1 MTAEMIAL
9 VVILAVATF
18 LYLSDWLAT
27 ETTSALVIAALA
39 LSGIL
44 DTGEALSG
52 FASTATLTVGA
63 MFIISGGLLRTGAL
77 EIVTIG
83 LARFSGG
90 SPRRLLMLL
99 GGVIPLASAIMN
111 NTPVVVMMAPVVLSL
126 SQRFRIQPSK
136 LLIPLSY
143 FAVLG
148 GTITL
153 LGSSTNILVDD
164 LYRNA
169 GGPGFGL
176 LTFTP
181 LGLIFTVAGGFFVV
195 VTSQKLLPERDPAS
209 GLGAGRHQSTPF
221 VAEIAVE
228 KMSPLLGQTVRE
240 LFSESAGV
248 QFPRRRS
255 ERHHRR
261 LSHLRRALQQNGE
274 AAEGKI
280 ELLELLRDGRPYRAN
295 PLNEM
300 QMRINLR
307 SHLVQPN
314 RSRSGMAQRAPR
326 RFEAEEAESLR
337 IQEGDVLVIC
347 GAPPLIAR
355 FIETYSSGG
364 AAAGPGPTPSPAE
377 RSTGRAPVPRIVEAV
392 ILPDSIAIGRRL
404 AQLEFEESHQ
414 VHALGLQRRVG
425 QRRVGPRQARLH
437 SGDVLLLQGAR
448 SGLQAVSERFKL
460 LLVEGVESAIVRR
473 AKNRLALLI
482 MGTVILLASLTEIP
496 IVILA
501 LGGAA
506 LMVATRC
513 LRTDEAMSS
522 LDGATLLLLA
532 GTIPLGTA
540 MQKTGLAQLLVDQ
553 LITLAGQVSP
563 VVMLSMFYL
572 FTSLLTQLISNNAV
586 AVLLTP
592 IALSL
597 ATTLQVNP
605 QPLLMTIAFGA
616 SASFMTPMGYQTNA
630 IVRGAGGYT
639 FGDYLRIGIPLT
651 LIMWGLA
658 SLLIPLFWP
667 L

>member
-1 MTAEMIAL
+1 MTAEMIMLAVLL
-9 VVILAVATF
+9 VVASY
-18 LYLSDWLAT
+18 LYLTDWLAT
-27 ETTSALVIAALA
+27 ETTSALVIATLA
-39 LSGIL
+39 LTGIL

-63 MFIISGGLLRTGAL
+63 MFVISGGLLRTGAL

-90 SPRRLLMLL
+90 SPRRLLILL
-99 GGVIPLASAIMN
+99 GGVIPLASAFMN

-148 GTITL
+148 GTMTL
-153 LGSSTNILVDD
+153 LGTSTNILVDD
-164 LYRNA
+164 LYRAA
-169 GGPGFGL
+169 GGPGFNL

-181 LGLIFTVAGGFFVV
+181 LGLVFTVAGGIFVV
-195 VTSQKLLPERDPAS
+195 LTSQKLLPDRAPAG
-209 GLGAGRHQSTPF
+209 GLGEGRHQRTPF
-221 VAEIAVE
+221 VAELIVE
-228 KMSPLLGQTVRE
+228 KMSPLLGKNVGE
-240 LFSESAGV
+240 LFNEAAGV
-248 QFPRRRS
+248 QFSRRRS

-261 LSHLRRALQQNGE
+261 LTHLRRALHSNGE
-274 AAEGKI
+274 SAQERI
-280 ELLELLRDGRPYRAN
+280 ELLELLRDGRPYRARR
-295 PLNEM
+295 P
-300 QMRINLR
+300 QPSRFG
-307 SHLVQPN
+307 LV
-314 RSRSGMAQRAPR
+314 R
-326 RFEAEEAESLR
+326 RFEAQEAESLR

-355 FIETYSSGG
+355 FIETYTGFATEPGQSAPPPADRSAG
-364 AAAGPGPTPSPAE
+364 ASPA
-377 RSTGRAPVPRIVEAV
+377 SRIVEAV
-392 ILPDSIAIGRRL
+392 ILPESVAIGRQL
-404 AQLEFEESHQ
+404 AQLEFEDSHQ
-414 VHALGLQRRVG
+414 VQVLGLQRRGG

-437 SGDVLLLQGAR
+437 SGDVLLLQGTR
-448 SGLQAVSERFKL
+448 SGLHAVSERYKL
-460 LLVEGVESAIVRR
+460 LIVEGVESAIVRHG
-473 AKNRLALLI
+473 KNRLALLI
-482 MGTVILLASLTEIP
+482 MGAVILLASLTAIP

-513 LRTDEAMSS
+513 LRADEAMSS

-532 GTIPLGTA
+532 GTIPMGIA

-553 LITLAGQVSP
+553 LVSLAGQVSP
-563 VVMLSMFYL
+563 VVMLSLFYL

-639 FGDYLRIGIPLT
+639 FGDYLRIGVPLT
-651 LIMWGLA
+651 VIMWALA
-658 SLLIPLFWP
+658 TVLIPVFWP

>member
-1 MTAEMIAL
+1 MTAEMI
-9 VVILAVATF
+9 ILAVLLVVASYLF
-18 LYLSDWLAT
+18 LTDWLAT
-27 ETTSALVIAALA
+27 ETTSALVIATLA
-39 LSGIL
+39 LTGIL

-63 MFIISGGLLRTGAL
+63 MFVISGGLLRTGAL

-90 SPRRLLMLL
+90 SPRRLLILL
-99 GGVIPLASAIMN
+99 GGVIPLASAFMN

-153 LGSSTNILVDD
+153 LGTSTNILVDD
-164 LYRNA
+164 LYRAA
-169 GGPGFGL
+169 GGPGFNL

-181 LGLIFTVAGGFFVV
+181 LGLVFTVAGGIFVV
-195 VTSQKLLPERDPAS
+195 LTSQKLLPDRAPAG
-209 GLGAGRHQSTPF
+209 GLGEGRHQRTPF
-221 VAEIAVE
+221 VAELIVE
-228 KMSPLLGQTVRE
+228 KMSPLLGKNVGE
-240 LFSESAGV
+240 LFNEAAGV
-248 QFPRRRS
+248 QFSRRRS

-261 LSHLRRALQQNGE
+261 LTHLRRALHSNGE
-274 AAEGKI
+274 SAQERI
-280 ELLELLRDGRPYRAN
+280 ELLELLRDGRPYRARR
-295 PLNEM
+295 P
-300 QMRINLR
+300 QPSRFG
-307 SHLVQPN
+307 LV
-314 RSRSGMAQRAPR
+314 R
-326 RFEAEEAESLR
+326 RFEAQEAESLR
-337 IQEGDVLVIC
+337 IQEGDLLVIC

-355 FIETYSSGG
+355 FVETYSRF
-364 AAAGPGPTPSPAE
+364 ATEPGQSAPPHANRSASASPA
-377 RSTGRAPVPRIVEAV
+377 SRIVEAV
-392 ILPDSIAIGRRL
+392 ILPESVAIGRQL
-404 AQLEFEESHQ
+404 AQLEFEDSHQ
-414 VHALGLQRRVG
+414 VQVLGLQRRGG
-425 QRRVGPRQARLH
+425 QRRVGPRQALLH
-437 SGDVLLLQGAR
+437 SGDVLLLQGTR
-448 SGLQAVSERFKL
+448 SGLHAVSELYKL
-460 LLVEGVESAIVRR
+460 LIVEGVESAIVRHG
-473 AKNRLALLI
+473 KNRLALLI
-482 MGTVILLASLTEIP
+482 MGAVILLASLTAIP

-513 LRTDEAMSS
+513 LRADEAMSS

-532 GTIPLGTA
+532 GTIPMGIA

-553 LITLAGQVSP
+553 LVSLAGQVSP
-563 VVMLSMFYL
+563 VVMLSLFYL

-630 IVRGAGGYT
+630 IVRGPGGYT

-651 LIMWGLA
+651 VIMWALA
-658 SLLIPLFWP
+658 TVLIPVFWP

>member
-1 MTAEMIAL
+1 MTTDMVIL
-9 VVILAVATF
+9 VVILVVATY
-18 LYLSDWLAT
+18 LYLTDWLAT
-27 ETTSALVIAALA
+27 ETTSALAIASLA

-63 MFIISGGLLRTGAL
+63 MFVISGGLLRTGAL

-90 SPRRLLMLL
+90 SPRRLLILL
-99 GGVIPLASAIMN
+99 GAVIPIASAIMN

-153 LGSSTNILVDD
+153 LGTSTNILVDD
-164 LYRNA
+164 LYRAA
-169 GGPGFGL
+169 GGPGFNL

-181 LGLIFTVAGGFFVV
+181 LGLIFTVAGGIFIVF
-195 VTSQKLLPERDPAS
+195 TSQRLLPDRSPAGS
-209 GLGAGRHQSTPF
+209 LGEGRHQSTPF
-221 VAEIAVE
+221 VAELIVE
-228 KMSPLLGQTVRE
+228 GTSPLLGQNVGE
-240 LFSESAGV
+240 LFSEAAGV
-248 QFPRRRS
+248 RFSRRRS

-261 LSHLRRALQQNGE
+261 LTHLRGALHNNGE
-274 AAEGKI
+274 SAQDRI
-280 ELLELLRDGRPYRAN
+280 ELLELLRDGRPHRARR
-295 PLNEM
+295 P
-300 QMRINLR
+300 QPSRFG
-307 SHLVQPN
+307 LV
-314 RSRSGMAQRAPR
+314 R
-326 RFEAEEAESLR
+326 RFEPDNAESMR
-337 IQEGDVLVIC
+337 IEEGDVLVIC
-347 GAPPLIAR
+347 GAPPVIAR
-355 FIETYSSGG
+355 FIDTYSGYAAEPGQYVPPPSDGSSG
-364 AAAGPGPTPSPAE
+364 ASPA
-377 RSTGRAPVPRIVEAV
+377 TRIVEAV
-392 ILPDSIAIGRRL
+392 ILPDSVAIGRQL
-404 AQLEFEESHQ
+404 AQLEFEESHH
-414 VHALGLQRRVG
+414 VHVLGLQRRGG
-425 QRRVGPRQARLH
+425 QRRVGPRHARLN
-437 SGDVLLLQGAR
+437 SGDVLLLQGTR
-448 SGLQAVSERFKL
+448 SGLHAVSEHFKL

-473 AKNRLALLI
+473 AKNRPALII
-482 MGTVILLASLTEIP
+482 MGAVILLASLTDIP
-496 IVILA
+496 IVMLA

-506 LMVATRC
+506 LMVVTRC
-513 LRTDEAMSS
+513 LRADEAMSS

-532 GTIPLGTA
+532 GTIPMGIA

-553 LITLAGQVSP
+553 LITFSGQVSP
-563 VVMLSMFYL
+563 VVMISLFYL

-592 IALSL
+592 IALSM
-597 ATTLQVNP
+597 AATLQVNP

-639 FGDYLRIGIPLT
+639 FVDYLRIGIPLT
-651 LIMWGLA
+651 IIMWALA
-658 SLLIPLFWP
+658 TLLIPLFWP

>member
-1 MTAEMIAL
+1 MTAEMI
-9 VVILAVATF
+9 ILAVLLVVASYLF
-18 LYLSDWLAT
+18 LTDWLAT
-27 ETTSALVIAALA
+27 ETTSALVIATLA
-39 LSGIL
+39 LTGIL

-63 MFIISGGLLRTGAL
+63 MFVISGGLLRTGAL

-90 SPRRLLMLL
+90 SPRRLLILL
-99 GGVIPLASAIMN
+99 GGVIPLASAFMN

-153 LGSSTNILVDD
+153 LGTSTNILVDD
-164 LYRNA
+164 LYRAA
-169 GGPGFGL
+169 GGPGFNL

-181 LGLIFTVAGGFFVV
+181 LGLVFTVAGGIFVV
-195 VTSQKLLPERDPAS
+195 LTSQKLLPDRAPAG
-209 GLGAGRHQSTPF
+209 GLGEGRHQRTPF
-221 VAEIAVE
+221 VAELIVE
-228 KMSPLLGQTVRE
+228 KMSPLLGKNVGE
-240 LFSESAGV
+240 LFNEAAGV
-248 QFPRRRS
+248 QFSRRRS

-261 LSHLRRALQQNGE
+261 LTHLRRALHSNGE
-274 AAEGKI
+274 SAQERI
-280 ELLELLRDGRPYRAN
+280 ELLELLRDGRPYRARR
-295 PLNEM
+295 P
-300 QMRINLR
+300 QPSRFG
-307 SHLVQPN
+307 LV
-314 RSRSGMAQRAPR
+314 R
-326 RFEAEEAESLR
+326 RFEAQEAESLR

-355 FIETYSSGG
+355 FVETYSRF
-364 AAAGPGPTPSPAE
+364 ATEPGQSAPPHANRSASASPA
-377 RSTGRAPVPRIVEAV
+377 SRIVEAV
-392 ILPDSIAIGRRL
+392 ILPESVAIGRQL
-404 AQLEFEESHQ
+404 AQLEFEDSHQ
-414 VHALGLQRRVG
+414 VQVLGLQRRGG
-425 QRRVGPRQARLH
+425 QRRVGPRQALLH
-437 SGDVLLLQGAR
+437 SGDVLLLQGTR
-448 SGLQAVSERFKL
+448 SGLHAVSELYKL
-460 LLVEGVESAIVRR
+460 LIVEGVESAIVRHG
-473 AKNRLALLI
+473 KNRLALLI
-482 MGTVILLASLTEIP
+482 MGAVILLASLTAIP

-513 LRTDEAMSS
+513 LRADEAMSS

-532 GTIPLGTA
+532 GTIPMGIA

-553 LITLAGQVSP
+553 LVSLAGQVSP
-563 VVMLSMFYL
+563 VVMLSLFYL

-630 IVRGAGGYT
+630 IVRGPGGYT

-651 LIMWGLA
+651 VIMWALA
-658 SLLIPLFWP
+658 TVLIPVFWP

>member
-1 MTAEMIAL
+1 MTAEMI
-9 VVILAVATF
+9 VLAVLLVAASY
-18 LYLSDWLAT
+18 LYLTDWLAT
-27 ETTSALVIAALA
+27 ETTSALVIATLA
-39 LSGIL
+39 LTGIL

-63 MFIISGGLLRTGAL
+63 MFVISGGLLRTGAL

-90 SPRRLLMLL
+90 SPRRLLILL
-99 GGVIPLASAIMN
+99 GGVIPVASAFMN

-153 LGSSTNILVDD
+153 LGTSTNILVDD
-164 LYRNA
+164 LYRAA
-169 GGPGFGL
+169 GGPGFNL

-181 LGLIFTVAGGFFVV
+181 LGLVFTVAGGIFVV
-195 VTSQKLLPERDPAS
+195 LTSQKLLPDRAPAG
-209 GLGAGRHQSTPF
+209 GLGEGRHQRTPF
-221 VAEIAVE
+221 VAELIVE
-228 KMSPLLGQTVRE
+228 KMSPLLGKNVGE
-240 LFSESAGV
+240 LFNEAAGV
-248 QFPRRRS
+248 QFARRRS

-261 LSHLRRALQQNGE
+261 LTHLRRALHSNGDSAQE
-274 AAEGKI
+274 RI
-280 ELLELLRDGRPYRAN
+280 ELLELLRDGRPYRARR
-295 PLNEM
+295 P
-300 QMRINLR
+300 QPSRFG
-307 SHLVQPN
+307 LV
-314 RSRSGMAQRAPR
+314 R
-326 RFEAEEAESLR
+326 RFEAQEAESLR

-355 FIETYSSGG
+355 FIETYSGIATEPGQSAPPPADRSAG
-364 AAAGPGPTPSPAE
+364 ASPA
-377 RSTGRAPVPRIVEAV
+377 SRIVEAV
-392 ILPDSIAIGRRL
+392 ILPESVAIGRQL
-404 AQLEFEESHQ
+404 AQLEFEDSHQ
-414 VHALGLQRRVG
+414 VQVLGLQRRGG

-437 SGDVLLLQGAR
+437 SGDVLLLQGTR
-448 SGLQAVSERFKL
+448 SGLHAVSELYKL
-460 LLVEGVESAIVRR
+460 LIVEGVESAIVRHG
-473 AKNRLALLI
+473 KNRLALLI
-482 MGTVILLASLTEIP
+482 MGAVILLASLTAIP

-506 LMVATRC
+506 LMVASRC
-513 LRTDEAMSS
+513 LRADEAMSS

-532 GTIPLGTA
+532 GTIPMGIA

-553 LITLAGQVSP
+553 LISLAGQVSP
-563 VVMLSMFYL
+563 VVLLSLFYL

-651 LIMWGLA
+651 VIMWALA
-658 SLLIPLFWP
+658 TVLIPVFWP

>member
-1 MTAEMIAL
+1 MTAEMI
-9 VVILAVATF
+9 ILAVLLVVASYLF
-18 LYLSDWLAT
+18 LTDWLAT
-27 ETTSALVIAALA
+27 ETTSALVIATLA
-39 LSGIL
+39 LTGIL

-63 MFIISGGLLRTGAL
+63 MFVISGGLLRTGAL

-90 SPRRLLMLL
+90 SPRRLLILL
-99 GGVIPLASAIMN
+99 GGVIPLASAFMN

-153 LGSSTNILVDD
+153 LGTSTNILVDD
-164 LYRNA
+164 LYRAA
-169 GGPGFGL
+169 GGPGFNL

-181 LGLIFTVAGGFFVV
+181 LGLVFTVAGGIFVV
-195 VTSQKLLPERDPAS
+195 LTSQKLLPDRAPAG
-209 GLGAGRHQSTPF
+209 GLGEGRHQRTPF
-221 VAEIAVE
+221 VAELIVE
-228 KMSPLLGQTVRE
+228 KMSPLLGKNVGE
-240 LFSESAGV
+240 LFNEAAGV
-248 QFPRRRS
+248 QFSRRRS

-261 LSHLRRALQQNGE
+261 LTHLRRALHSNGE
-274 AAEGKI
+274 SAQERI
-280 ELLELLRDGRPYRAN
+280 ELLELLRDGRPYRARR
-295 PLNEM
+295 P
-300 QMRINLR
+300 QPSRFG
-307 SHLVQPN
+307 LV
-314 RSRSGMAQRAPR
+314 R
-326 RFEAEEAESLR
+326 RFEAQEAESLR

-355 FIETYSSGG
+355 FVETYSGFATEPGQSAPPHADRSAG
-364 AAAGPGPTPSPAE
+364 ASPA
-377 RSTGRAPVPRIVEAV
+377 SRIVEAV
-392 ILPDSIAIGRRL
+392 ILPESVAIGRQL
-404 AQLEFEESHQ
+404 AQLEFEDSHQ
-414 VHALGLQRRVG
+414 VQVLGLQRRGG
-425 QRRVGPRQARLH
+425 QRRVGPRQALLH
-437 SGDVLLLQGAR
+437 SGDVLLLQGTR
-448 SGLQAVSERFKL
+448 SGLHAVSERYKL
-460 LLVEGVESAIVRR
+460 LIVEGVESAIVRHG
-473 AKNRLALLI
+473 KNRLALLI
-482 MGTVILLASLTEIP
+482 MGAVILLASLTAIP

-513 LRTDEAMSS
+513 LRADEAMSS

-532 GTIPLGTA
+532 GTIPMGIA

-553 LITLAGQVSP
+553 LVSLAGQVSP
-563 VVMLSMFYL
+563 VVMLSLFYL

-651 LIMWGLA
+651 VIMWALA
-658 SLLIPLFWP
+658 TVLIPVFWP

>member
-1 MTAEMIAL
+1 MTAEMI
-9 VVILAVATF
+9 ILAVLLVVASYLF
-18 LYLSDWLAT
+18 LTDWLAT
-27 ETTSALVIAALA
+27 ETTSALVIATLA
-39 LSGIL
+39 LTGIL

-63 MFIISGGLLRTGAL
+63 MFVISGGLLRTGAL

-90 SPRRLLMLL
+90 SPRRLLILL
-99 GGVIPLASAIMN
+99 GGVIPLASAFMN

-153 LGSSTNILVDD
+153 LGTSTNILVDD
-164 LYRNA
+164 LYRAA
-169 GGPGFGL
+169 GGPGFNL

-181 LGLIFTVAGGFFVV
+181 LGLVFTVAGGIFVV
-195 VTSQKLLPERDPAS
+195 LTSQKLLPDRAPAG
-209 GLGAGRHQSTPF
+209 GLGEGRHQRTPF
-221 VAEIAVE
+221 VAELIVE
-228 KMSPLLGQTVRE
+228 KMSPLLGKNVGE
-240 LFSESAGV
+240 LFNEAAGV
-248 QFPRRRS
+248 QFSRRRS

-261 LSHLRRALQQNGE
+261 LTHLRRALHSNGE
-274 AAEGKI
+274 SAQERI
-280 ELLELLRDGRPYRAN
+280 ELLELLRDGRPYRARR
-295 PLNEM
+295 P
-300 QMRINLR
+300 QPSRFG
-307 SHLVQPN
+307 LV
-314 RSRSGMAQRAPR
+314 R
-326 RFEAEEAESLR
+326 RFEAQEAESLR

-347 GAPPLIAR
+347 GAAPLIAR
-355 FIETYSSGG
+355 FNETYSGFATEPGQSAPPHANRSAG
-364 AAAGPGPTPSPAE
+364 ASPA
-377 RSTGRAPVPRIVEAV
+377 SRIVEAV
-392 ILPDSIAIGRRL
+392 ILPESVAIGRQL
-404 AQLEFEESHQ
+404 AQLEFEDSHQ
-414 VHALGLQRRVG
+414 VQVLGLQRRGG
-425 QRRVGPRQARLH
+425 QRRVGPRQALLH
-437 SGDVLLLQGAR
+437 SGDVLLLQGTR
-448 SGLQAVSERFKL
+448 SGLHAVSELYKL
-460 LLVEGVESAIVRR
+460 LIVEGVESAIVRHG
-473 AKNRLALLI
+473 KNRLALLI
-482 MGTVILLASLTEIP
+482 MGAVILLASLNAIP

-513 LRTDEAMSS
+513 LRADEAMSS

-532 GTIPLGTA
+532 GTIPMGIA

-553 LITLAGQVSP
+553 LVSLAGQVSP
-563 VVMLSMFYL
+563 VVMLSLFYL

-630 IVRGAGGYT
+630 IVRGPGGYT

-651 LIMWGLA
+651 VIMWALA
-658 SLLIPLFWP
+658 TVLIPIFWP

>member
-1 MTAEMIAL
+1 MTAEMI
-9 VVILAVATF
+9 ILAVLLVVASY
-18 LYLSDWLAT
+18 LYLTDWLAT
-27 ETTSALVIAALA
+27 ETTSALVIATLA
-39 LSGIL
+39 LTGIL

-63 MFIISGGLLRTGAL
+63 MFVISGGLLRTGAL

-90 SPRRLLMLL
+90 SPRRLLILL
-99 GGVIPLASAIMN
+99 GGVIPLASAFMN

-153 LGSSTNILVDD
+153 LGTSTNILVDD
-164 LYRNA
+164 LYRAA
-169 GGPGFGL
+169 GGPGFNL

-181 LGLIFTVAGGFFVV
+181 LGLVFTVAGGIFVV
-195 VTSQKLLPERDPAS
+195 LTSQKLLPDRAPAG
-209 GLGAGRHQSTPF
+209 GLGEGRHQRTPF
-221 VAEIAVE
+221 VAELIVE
-228 KMSPLLGQTVRE
+228 KMSPLLGKNVGE
-240 LFSESAGV
+240 LFNEAAGV
-248 QFPRRRS
+248 QFSRRRS

-261 LSHLRRALQQNGE
+261 LTHLRRALHSNGE
-274 AAEGKI
+274 SAQERI
-280 ELLELLRDGRPYRAN
+280 ELLELLRDGRPYRARR
-295 PLNEM
+295 P
-300 QMRINLR
+300 QPSRFG
-307 SHLVQPN
+307 LV
-314 RSRSGMAQRAPR
+314 R
-326 RFEAEEAESLR
+326 RFEAQEAESLR

-355 FIETYSSGG
+355 FNETYSGFATEPGQSAPPHADRSAG
-364 AAAGPGPTPSPAE
+364 ASPA
-377 RSTGRAPVPRIVEAV
+377 SRIVEAV
-392 ILPDSIAIGRRL
+392 ILPESVAIGRQL
-404 AQLEFEESHQ
+404 AQLEFEDSHQ
-414 VHALGLQRRVG
+414 VQVLGLQRRGG
-425 QRRVGPRQARLH
+425 QRRVGPRQALLH
-437 SGDVLLLQGAR
+437 SGDVLLLQGTR
-448 SGLQAVSERFKL
+448 SGLHAVSELYKL
-460 LLVEGVESAIVRR
+460 LIVEGVESAIVRHG
-473 AKNRLALLI
+473 KNRLALLI
-482 MGTVILLASLTEIP
+482 MGAVILLASLTAIP

-513 LRTDEAMSS
+513 LRADEAMSS

-532 GTIPLGTA
+532 GTIPMGIA

-553 LITLAGQVSP
+553 LVSLAGQVSP
-563 VVMLSMFYL
+563 VVMLSLFYL

-630 IVRGAGGYT
+630 IVRGPGGYT

-651 LIMWGLA
+651 VIMWALA
-658 SLLIPLFWP
+658 TVLIPIFWP

>member
-1 MTAEMIAL
+1 MTAEMI
-9 VVILAVATF
+9 ILAVVLVVASYLF
-18 LYLSDWLAT
+18 LTDWLAT
-27 ETTSALVIAALA
+27 ETTSALVIATLA
-39 LSGIL
+39 LTGIL

-63 MFIISGGLLRTGAL
+63 MFVISGGLLRTGAL

-90 SPRRLLMLL
+90 SPRRLLILL
-99 GGVIPLASAIMN
+99 GGVIPLASAFMN

-153 LGSSTNILVDD
+153 LGTSTNILVDD
-164 LYRNA
+164 LYRAA
-169 GGPGFGL
+169 GGPGFNL

-181 LGLIFTVAGGFFVV
+181 LGLVFTVAGGIFVV
-195 VTSQKLLPERDPAS
+195 LTSQKLLPDRAPAG
-209 GLGAGRHQSTPF
+209 GLGEGRHQRTPF
-221 VAEIAVE
+221 VAELIVE
-228 KMSPLLGQTVRE
+228 KMSPLLGKNVGE
-240 LFSESAGV
+240 LFNEAAGV
-248 QFPRRRS
+248 QFSRRRS

-261 LSHLRRALQQNGE
+261 LTHLRRALHSNGE
-274 AAEGKI
+274 SAQERI
-280 ELLELLRDGRPYRAN
+280 ELLELLRDGRPYRARR
-295 PLNEM
+295 P
-300 QMRINLR
+300 QPSRFG
-307 SHLVQPN
+307 LV
-314 RSRSGMAQRAPR
+314 R
-326 RFEAEEAESLR
+326 RFEAQEAESLR

-355 FIETYSSGG
+355 FVETYSRF
-364 AAAGPGPTPSPAE
+364 ATEPGQSAPPHANRSASASPA
-377 RSTGRAPVPRIVEAV
+377 SRIVEAV
-392 ILPDSIAIGRRL
+392 ILPESVAIGRQL
-404 AQLEFEESHQ
+404 AQLEFEDSHQ
-414 VHALGLQRRVG
+414 VQVLGLQRRGG
-425 QRRVGPRQARLH
+425 QRRVGPRQALLH
-437 SGDVLLLQGAR
+437 SGDVLLLQGTR
-448 SGLQAVSERFKL
+448 SGLHAVSELYKL
-460 LLVEGVESAIVRR
+460 LIVEGVESAIVRHG
-473 AKNRLALLI
+473 KNRLALLI
-482 MGTVILLASLTEIP
+482 MGAVILLASLTAIP

-513 LRTDEAMSS
+513 LRADEAMSS

-532 GTIPLGTA
+532 GTIPMGIA

-553 LITLAGQVSP
+553 LVSLAGQVSP
-563 VVMLSMFYL
+563 VVMLSLFYL

-630 IVRGAGGYT
+630 IVRGPGGYT

-651 LIMWGLA
+651 VIMWALA
-658 SLLIPLFWP
+658 TVLIPIFWP

>member
-1 MTAEMIAL
+1 MTAEMI
-9 VVILAVATF
+9 ILAVLLVVASYLF
-18 LYLSDWLAT
+18 LTDWLAT
-27 ETTSALVIAALA
+27 ETTSALVIATLA
-39 LSGIL
+39 LTGIL

-63 MFIISGGLLRTGAL
+63 MFVISGGLLRTGAL

-90 SPRRLLMLL
+90 SPRRLLILL
-99 GGVIPLASAIMN
+99 GGVIPLASAFMN

-153 LGSSTNILVDD
+153 LGTSTNILVDD
-164 LYRNA
+164 LYRAA
-169 GGPGFGL
+169 GGPGFNL

-181 LGLIFTVAGGFFVV
+181 LGLVFTVAGGIFVV
-195 VTSQKLLPERDPAS
+195 LTSQKLLPDRAPAG
-209 GLGAGRHQSTPF
+209 GLGEGRHQRTPF
-221 VAEIAVE
+221 VAELIVE
-228 KMSPLLGQTVRE
+228 KMSPLLGKNVGE
-240 LFSESAGV
+240 LFNEAAGV
-248 QFPRRRS
+248 QFSRRRS

-261 LSHLRRALQQNGE
+261 LTHLRRALHSNGE
-274 AAEGKI
+274 SAQERI
-280 ELLELLRDGRPYRAN
+280 ELLELLRDGRPYRARR
-295 PLNEM
+295 P
-300 QMRINLR
+300 QPSRFG
-307 SHLVQPN
+307 LV
-314 RSRSGMAQRAPR
+314 R
-326 RFEAEEAESLR
+326 RFEAQEAESLR

-355 FIETYSSGG
+355 FVETYSRFATEPGQSAPPHANRSAG
-364 AAAGPGPTPSPAE
+364 ASPA
-377 RSTGRAPVPRIVEAV
+377 SRIVEAV
-392 ILPDSIAIGRRL
+392 ILPESVAIGRQL
-404 AQLEFEESHQ
+404 AQLEFEDSHQ
-414 VHALGLQRRVG
+414 VQVLGLQRRGG
-425 QRRVGPRQARLH
+425 QRRVGPRQALLR
-437 SGDVLLLQGAR
+437 SGDVLLLQGTR
-448 SGLQAVSERFKL
+448 SGLHAVSELYKL
-460 LLVEGVESAIVRR
+460 LIVEGVESAIVRHG
-473 AKNRLALLI
+473 KNRLALLI
-482 MGTVILLASLTEIP
+482 MGAVILLASLTAIP

-513 LRTDEAMSS
+513 LRADEAMSS

-532 GTIPLGTA
+532 GTIPMGIA

-553 LITLAGQVSP
+553 LVSLAGQVSP
-563 VVMLSMFYL
+563 VVMLSLFYL

-630 IVRGAGGYT
+630 IVRGPGGYT

-651 LIMWGLA
+651 VIMWALA
-658 SLLIPLFWP
+658 TVLIPVFWP

>member
-1 MTAEMIAL
+1 MTAEMI
-9 VVILAVATF
+9 ILAVLLVVASYLF
-18 LYLSDWLAT
+18 LTDWLAT
-27 ETTSALVIAALA
+27 ETTSALVIATLA
-39 LSGIL
+39 LTGIL

-63 MFIISGGLLRTGAL
+63 MFVISGGLLRTGAL

-90 SPRRLLMLL
+90 SPRRLLILL
-99 GGVIPLASAIMN
+99 GGVIPLASAFMN

-148 GTITL
+148 GTMTL
-153 LGSSTNILVDD
+153 LGTSTNILVDD
-164 LYRNA
+164 LYRAA
-169 GGPGFGL
+169 GGPGFNL

-181 LGLIFTVAGGFFVV
+181 LGLVFTVAGGIFVV
-195 VTSQKLLPERDPAS
+195 LTSQKLLPDRAPAG
-209 GLGAGRHQSTPF
+209 GLGEGRHQRTPF
-221 VAEIAVE
+221 VAELIVE
-228 KMSPLLGQTVRE
+228 KMSPLLGKNVGE
-240 LFSESAGV
+240 LFNEAAGV
-248 QFPRRRS
+248 QFSRRRS

-261 LSHLRRALQQNGE
+261 LTHLRRALHSNGE
-274 AAEGKI
+274 SAQERI
-280 ELLELLRDGRPYRAN
+280 ELLELLRDGRPYRARR
-295 PLNEM
+295 P
-300 QMRINLR
+300 QPSRFG
-307 SHLVQPN
+307 LV
-314 RSRSGMAQRAPR
+314 R
-326 RFEAEEAESLR
+326 RFEAQEAESLR
-337 IQEGDVLVIC
+337 IQEGDLLVIC

-355 FIETYSSGG
+355 FVETYSRFATEPGQSAPPHANRSAG
-364 AAAGPGPTPSPAE
+364 ASPA
-377 RSTGRAPVPRIVEAV
+377 SRIVEAV
-392 ILPDSIAIGRRL
+392 ILPESVAIGRQL
-404 AQLEFEESHQ
+404 AQLEFEDSHQ
-414 VHALGLQRRVG
+414 VQVLGLQRRGG
-425 QRRVGPRQARLH
+425 QRRVGPRQALLR
-437 SGDVLLLQGAR
+437 SGDVLLLQGTR
-448 SGLQAVSERFKL
+448 SGLHAVSELYKL
-460 LLVEGVESAIVRR
+460 LIVEGVESAIVRHG
-473 AKNRLALLI
+473 KNRVALLI
-482 MGTVILLASLTEIP
+482 MGAVILLASLTAIP

-513 LRTDEAMSS
+513 LRADEAMSS

-532 GTIPLGTA
+532 GTIPMGIA

-553 LITLAGQVSP
+553 LVSLAGQVSP
-563 VVMLSMFYL
+563 VVMLSLFYL

-630 IVRGAGGYT
+630 IVRGPGGYT

-651 LIMWGLA
+651 VIMWALA
-658 SLLIPLFWP
+658 TVLIPVFWP

>member
-1 MTAEMIAL
+1 MTAEMIMLAVLL
-9 VVILAVATF
+9 VVASY
-18 LYLSDWLAT
+18 LYLTDWLAT
-27 ETTSALVIAALA
+27 ETTSALVIATLA
-39 LSGIL
+39 LTGIL

-63 MFIISGGLLRTGAL
+63 MFVISGGLLRTGAL

-90 SPRRLLMLL
+90 SPRRLLILL
-99 GGVIPLASAIMN
+99 GGVIPLASAFMN

-148 GTITL
+148 GTMTL
-153 LGSSTNILVDD
+153 LGTSTNILVDD
-164 LYRNA
+164 LYRAA
-169 GGPGFGL
+169 GGPGFNL

-181 LGLIFTVAGGFFVV
+181 LGLVFTVAGGIFVV
-195 VTSQKLLPERDPAS
+195 LTSQKLLPDRAPAG
-209 GLGAGRHQSTPF
+209 GLGEGRHQRTPF
-221 VAEIAVE
+221 VAELIVE
-228 KMSPLLGQTVRE
+228 KMSPLLGKNVGE
-240 LFSESAGV
+240 LFNEAAGV
-248 QFPRRRS
+248 QFSRRRS

-261 LSHLRRALQQNGE
+261 LTHLRRALQSNGE
-274 AAEGKI
+274 SAQERI
-280 ELLELLRDGRPYRAN
+280 ELLELLRDGRPYRARR
-295 PLNEM
+295 P
-300 QMRINLR
+300 QPSRFG
-307 SHLVQPN
+307 LV
-314 RSRSGMAQRAPR
+314 R
-326 RFEAEEAESLR
+326 RFEAQEAESLR

-355 FIETYSSGG
+355 FIETYTGFATEPGQSAPPPADRSAG
-364 AAAGPGPTPSPAE
+364 ASPA
-377 RSTGRAPVPRIVEAV
+377 SRIVEAV
-392 ILPDSIAIGRRL
+392 ILPESVAIGRQL
-404 AQLEFEESHQ
+404 AQLEFEDSHQ
-414 VHALGLQRRVG
+414 VQVLGLQRRGG

-437 SGDVLLLQGAR
+437 SGDVLLLQGTR
-448 SGLQAVSERFKL
+448 SGLHAVSERYKL
-460 LLVEGVESAIVRR
+460 LIVEGVESAIVRHG
-473 AKNRLALLI
+473 KNRLALLI
-482 MGTVILLASLTEIP
+482 MGAVILLASLTAIP

-506 LMVATRC
+506 LMVASRC
-513 LRTDEAMSS
+513 LRADEAMSS

-532 GTIPLGTA
+532 GTIPMGIA

-553 LITLAGQVSP
+553 LVSLAGQVSP
-563 VVMLSMFYL
+563 VVMLSLFYL

-651 LIMWGLA
+651 VIMWALA
-658 SLLIPLFWP
+658 TVLIPVFWP

>member
-1 MTAEMIAL
+1 MTAEMIMLAVLL
-9 VVILAVATF
+9 VVASY
-18 LYLSDWLAT
+18 LYLTDWLAT
-27 ETTSALVIAALA
+27 ETTSALVIATLA
-39 LSGIL
+39 LTGIL

-63 MFIISGGLLRTGAL
+63 MFVISGGLLRTGAL

-90 SPRRLLMLL
+90 SPRRLLILL
-99 GGVIPLASAIMN
+99 GGVIPLASAFMN

-148 GTITL
+148 GTMTL
-153 LGSSTNILVDD
+153 LGTSTNILVDD
-164 LYRNA
+164 LYRAA
-169 GGPGFGL
+169 GGPGFNL

-181 LGLIFTVAGGFFVV
+181 LGLVFTVAGGIFVV
-195 VTSQKLLPERDPAS
+195 LTSQKLLPDRAPAG
-209 GLGAGRHQSTPF
+209 GLGEGRHQRTPF
-221 VAEIAVE
+221 VAELIVE
-228 KMSPLLGQTVRE
+228 KMSPLLGKNVGE
-240 LFSESAGV
+240 LFNEAAGV
-248 QFPRRRS
+248 QFSRRRS

-261 LSHLRRALQQNGE
+261 LTHLRRALHSNGE
-274 AAEGKI
+274 SAQERI
-280 ELLELLRDGRPYRAN
+280 ELLELLRDGRPYRARR
-295 PLNEM
+295 P
-300 QMRINLR
+300 QPSRFG
-307 SHLVQPN
+307 LV
-314 RSRSGMAQRAPR
+314 R
-326 RFEAEEAESLR
+326 RFEAQEAESLR
-337 IQEGDVLVIC
+337 IQEGDVLLIC

-355 FIETYSSGG
+355 FIETYTGF
-364 AAAGPGPTPSPAE
+364 ATEPGQSAPPHANRSASASPA
-377 RSTGRAPVPRIVEAV
+377 SRIVEAV
-392 ILPDSIAIGRRL
+392 ILPESVAIGRQL
-404 AQLEFEESHQ
+404 AQLEFEDSLQ
-414 VHALGLQRRVG
+414 VQVLGLQRRGG
-425 QRRVGPRQARLH
+425 QRRVGPRQALLH
-437 SGDVLLLQGAR
+437 SGDVLLLQGTR
-448 SGLQAVSERFKL
+448 SGLHAVSERYKL
-460 LLVEGVESAIVRR
+460 LIVEGVESAIVRHG
-473 AKNRLALLI
+473 KNRLALLI
-482 MGTVILLASLTEIP
+482 MGAVILLASLTAIP

-513 LRTDEAMSS
+513 LRADEAMSS

-532 GTIPLGTA
+532 GTIPMGIA

-553 LITLAGQVSP
+553 LVSLAGQVSP
-563 VVMLSMFYL
+563 VVMLSLFYL

-639 FGDYLRIGIPLT
+639 FGDYLRIGVPLT
-651 LIMWGLA
+651 VIMWALA
-658 SLLIPLFWP
+658 TVLIPVFWP

>member
-1 MTAEMIAL
+1 MTAEMI
-9 VVILAVATF
+9 ILAVLLVVASYLF
-18 LYLSDWLAT
+18 LTDWLAT
-27 ETTSALVIAALA
+27 ETTSALVIATLA
-39 LSGIL
+39 LTGIL

-63 MFIISGGLLRTGAL
+63 MFVISGGLLRTGAL

-90 SPRRLLMLL
+90 SPRRLLILL
-99 GGVIPLASAIMN
+99 GGVIPLASAFMN

-153 LGSSTNILVDD
+153 LGTSTNILVDD
-164 LYRNA
+164 LYRAA
-169 GGPGFGL
+169 GGPGFNL

-181 LGLIFTVAGGFFVV
+181 LGLVFTVAGGIFVV
-195 VTSQKLLPERDPAS
+195 LTSQKLLPDRAPAG
-209 GLGAGRHQSTPF
+209 GLGEGRHQRTPF
-221 VAEIAVE
+221 VAELIVE
-228 KMSPLLGQTVRE
+228 KMSPLLGKNVGE
-240 LFSESAGV
+240 LFNEAAGV
-248 QFPRRRS
+248 QFSRRRS

-261 LSHLRRALQQNGE
+261 LTHLRRALHSNGE
-274 AAEGKI
+274 SAQERI
-280 ELLELLRDGRPYRAN
+280 ELLELLRDGRPYRARR
-295 PLNEM
+295 P
-300 QMRINLR
+300 QPSRFG
-307 SHLVQPN
+307 LV
-314 RSRSGMAQRAPR
+314 R
-326 RFEAEEAESLR
+326 RFEAQEAESLR

-355 FIETYSSGG
+355 FVETYSRF
-364 AAAGPGPTPSPAE
+364 ATEPGQSAPPPAN
-377 RSTGRAPVPRIVEAV
+377 RSASASSASRIVEAV
-392 ILPDSIAIGRRL
+392 ILPESVAIGRQL
-404 AQLEFEESHQ
+404 AQLEFEDSHQ
-414 VHALGLQRRVG
+414 VQVLGLQRRGG
-425 QRRVGPRQARLH
+425 QRRVGPRQALLH
-437 SGDVLLLQGAR
+437 SGDVLLLQGTR
-448 SGLQAVSERFKL
+448 SGLHAVSELYKL
-460 LLVEGVESAIVRR
+460 LIVEGVESAIVRHG
-473 AKNRLALLI
+473 KNRLALLI
-482 MGTVILLASLTEIP
+482 MGAVILLASLNAIP

-513 LRTDEAMSS
+513 LRADEAMSS

-532 GTIPLGTA
+532 GTIPMGIA

-553 LITLAGQVSP
+553 LVSLAGQVSP
-563 VVMLSMFYL
+563 VVMLSLFYL

-630 IVRGAGGYT
+630 IVRGPGGYT

-651 LIMWGLA
+651 VIMWALA
-658 SLLIPLFWP
+658 TVLIPVFWP

>member
-1 MTAEMIAL
+1 MTAEMIML
-9 VVILAVATF
+9 VAILAAATF

-27 ETTSALVIAALA
+27 ETTSALVIAVLA
-39 LSGIL
+39 LTGIL

-63 MFIISGGLLRTGAL
+63 MFVISGGLLRTGAL

-153 LGSSTNILVDD
+153 LGTSTNILVDD
-164 LYRNA
+164 LYRKA
-169 GGPGFGL
+169 GGPGFDL

-181 LGLIFTVAGGFFVV
+181 LGLIFTVTGGIFVV
-195 VTSQKLLPERDPAS
+195 VTSQKLLPDRAPAG
-209 GLGAGRHQSTPF
+209 GLSNGRHQRTPF
-221 VAEIAVE
+221 VAEMTVG
-228 KMSPLLGQTVRE
+228 KLSPLLGQKVGE
-240 LFSESAGV
+240 LFSGGAGV
-248 QFPRRRS
+248 RFPRRRS

-261 LSHLRRALQQNGE
+261 LSHLRGTLHENKDTS
-274 AAEGKI
+274 EGRI
-280 ELLELLRDGRPYRAN
+280 ELLELLREGKPYRARR
-295 PLNEM
+295 PGSA
-300 QMRINLR
+300 RF
-307 SHLVQPN
+307 
-314 RSRSGMAQRAPR
+314 GMIG
-326 RFEAEEAESLR
+326 RFGPQEAESLLV
-337 IQEGDVLVIC
+337 QEGDVLVIC

-355 FIETYSSGG
+355 FIETYSTGG
-364 AAAGPGPTPSPAE
+364 AHSGPNPTPGPTE
-377 RSTGRAPVPRIVEAV
+377 RSTSSSPAFRIVEAV
-392 ILPDSIAIGRRL
+392 ILPDSIAIGRQL
-404 AQLEFEESHQ
+404 AQLEFEDSYH
-414 VHALGLQRRVG
+414 VHVLGLQRRVG
-425 QRRVGPRQARLH
+425 QRRVGPRQARLN
-437 SGDVLLLQGAR
+437 SGDVLLLQGSR
-448 SGLQAVSERFKL
+448 SSLQAVGELFKL

-482 MGTVILLASLTEIP
+482 MGAVILLASLTDIP

-506 LMVATRC
+506 LMIATRC

-532 GTIPLGTA
+532 GTIPLGIA

-553 LITLAGQVSP
+553 LVSLAGQVSP
-563 VVMLSMFYL
+563 VVMLSLFYL

-658 SLLIPLFWP
+658 TALIPIFWP

>member
-1 MTAEMIAL
+1 MTAEMI
-9 VVILAVATF
+9 ILAVLLVVASYLF
-18 LYLSDWLAT
+18 LTDWLAT
-27 ETTSALVIAALA
+27 ETTSALVIATLA
-39 LSGIL
+39 LTGIL

-63 MFIISGGLLRTGAL
+63 MFVISGGLLRTGAL

-90 SPRRLLMLL
+90 SPRRLLILL
-99 GGVIPLASAIMN
+99 GGVIPLASAFMN

-153 LGSSTNILVDD
+153 LGTSTNILVDD
-164 LYRNA
+164 LYRAA
-169 GGPGFGL
+169 GGPGFNL

-181 LGLIFTVAGGFFVV
+181 LGLVFTVAGGIFVV
-195 VTSQKLLPERDPAS
+195 LTSQKLLPDRTPAG
-209 GLGAGRHQSTPF
+209 GLGEGRHQRTPF
-221 VAEIAVE
+221 VAELIVE
-228 KMSPLLGQTVRE
+228 KMSPLLGKNVGE
-240 LFSESAGV
+240 LFNEAAGV
-248 QFPRRRS
+248 QFSRRRS

-261 LSHLRRALQQNGE
+261 LTHLRRALHSNGE
-274 AAEGKI
+274 SAQERI
-280 ELLELLRDGRPYRAN
+280 ELLELLRDGRPYRARR
-295 PLNEM
+295 P
-300 QMRINLR
+300 QPSRFG
-307 SHLVQPN
+307 LV
-314 RSRSGMAQRAPR
+314 R
-326 RFEAEEAESLR
+326 RFEAQEAESLR

-355 FIETYSSGG
+355 FVETYSRFATEPGQSAPPHANRSAG
-364 AAAGPGPTPSPAE
+364 ASPA
-377 RSTGRAPVPRIVEAV
+377 SRIVEAV
-392 ILPDSIAIGRRL
+392 ILPESVAIGRQL
-404 AQLEFEESHQ
+404 AQLEFEDSHQ
-414 VHALGLQRRVG
+414 VQVLGLQRRGG
-425 QRRVGPRQARLH
+425 QRRVGPRQALLH
-437 SGDVLLLQGAR
+437 SGDVLLLQGTR
-448 SGLQAVSERFKL
+448 SGLHAVSELYKL
-460 LLVEGVESAIVRR
+460 LIVEGVESAIVRHG
-473 AKNRLALLI
+473 KNRLALLI
-482 MGTVILLASLTEIP
+482 MGAVILLASLTAIP

-513 LRTDEAMSS
+513 LRADEAMSS

-532 GTIPLGTA
+532 GTIPMGIA

-553 LITLAGQVSP
+553 LVSLAGQVSP
-563 VVMLSMFYL
+563 VVMLSLFYL

-630 IVRGAGGYT
+630 IVRGPGGYT
-639 FGDYLRIGIPLT
+639 FGDYLRIGVPLT
-651 LIMWGLA
+651 VIMWALA
-658 SLLIPLFWP
+658 TVLIPVFWP

>member
-1 MTAEMIAL
+1 MTAEMI
-9 VVILAVATF
+9 ILAVLLVVASYLF
-18 LYLSDWLAT
+18 LTDWLAT
-27 ETTSALVIAALA
+27 ETTSALVIATLA
-39 LSGIL
+39 LTGIL

-63 MFIISGGLLRTGAL
+63 MFVISGGLLRTGAL

-90 SPRRLLMLL
+90 SPRRLLILL
-99 GGVIPLASAIMN
+99 GGVIPLASAFMN

-153 LGSSTNILVDD
+153 LGTSTNILVDD
-164 LYRNA
+164 LYRAA
-169 GGPGFGL
+169 GGPGFNL

-181 LGLIFTVAGGFFVV
+181 LGLVFTVAGGLFVV
-195 VTSQKLLPERDPAS
+195 LTSQKLLPDRAPAG
-209 GLGAGRHQSTPF
+209 GLGEGRHQRTPF
-221 VAEIAVE
+221 VAELIVE
-228 KMSPLLGQTVRE
+228 KMSPLLGKNVGE
-240 LFSESAGV
+240 LFNEAAGV
-248 QFPRRRS
+248 QFSRRRS

-261 LSHLRRALQQNGE
+261 LTHLRRALHSNGE
-274 AAEGKI
+274 SAQERI
-280 ELLELLRDGRPYRAN
+280 ELLELLRDGRPYRARR
-295 PLNEM
+295 P
-300 QMRINLR
+300 QPSRFG
-307 SHLVQPN
+307 LV
-314 RSRSGMAQRAPR
+314 R
-326 RFEAEEAESLR
+326 RFEAQEAESLR

-355 FIETYSSGG
+355 FIETYTGFATEPGQSAPPPADRSAG
-364 AAAGPGPTPSPAE
+364 ASPA
-377 RSTGRAPVPRIVEAV
+377 SRIVEAV
-392 ILPDSIAIGRRL
+392 ILPESVAIGRQL
-404 AQLEFEESHQ
+404 AQLEFEDSHQ
-414 VHALGLQRRVG
+414 VQVLGLQRRGG
-425 QRRVGPRQARLH
+425 QRRVGPRQALLH
-437 SGDVLLLQGAR
+437 SGDVLLLQGTR
-448 SGLQAVSERFKL
+448 SGLHAVSELYKL
-460 LLVEGVESAIVRR
+460 LIVEGVESAIVRHG
-473 AKNRLALLI
+473 KNRLALLI
-482 MGTVILLASLTEIP
+482 MGAVILLASLTAIP

-513 LRTDEAMSS
+513 LRADEAMSS

-532 GTIPLGTA
+532 GTIPMGIA

-553 LITLAGQVSP
+553 LVSLAGQVSP
-563 VVMLSMFYL
+563 VVMLSLFYL

-630 IVRGAGGYT
+630 IVRGPGGYT

-651 LIMWGLA
+651 VIMWALA
-658 SLLIPLFWP
+658 TVLIPIFWP

>member
-1 MTAEMIAL
+1 MTAEMI
-9 VVILAVATF
+9 ILAVLVVVASYLF
-18 LYLSDWLAT
+18 LTDWLAT
-27 ETTSALVIAALA
+27 ETTSALVIATLA
-39 LSGIL
+39 LTGIL

-63 MFIISGGLLRTGAL
+63 MFVISGGLLRTGAL

-90 SPRRLLMLL
+90 SPRRLLILL
-99 GGVIPLASAIMN
+99 GGVIPLASAFMN

-153 LGSSTNILVDD
+153 LGTSTNILVDD
-164 LYRNA
+164 LYRAA
-169 GGPGFGL
+169 GGPGFNL

-181 LGLIFTVAGGFFVV
+181 LGLVFTVAGGIFVV
-195 VTSQKLLPERDPAS
+195 LTSQKLLPDRAPAG
-209 GLGAGRHQSTPF
+209 GLGEGRHQRTPF
-221 VAEIAVE
+221 VAELIVE
-228 KMSPLLGQTVRE
+228 KMSPLLGKNVGE
-240 LFSESAGV
+240 LFNEAAGV
-248 QFPRRRS
+248 QFSRRRS

-261 LSHLRRALQQNGE
+261 LTHLRRALHSNGE
-274 AAEGKI
+274 SAQERI
-280 ELLELLRDGRPYRAN
+280 ELLELLRDGRPYRARR
-295 PLNEM
+295 P
-300 QMRINLR
+300 QPSRFG
-307 SHLVQPN
+307 LV
-314 RSRSGMAQRAPR
+314 R
-326 RFEAEEAESLR
+326 RFEAQEAESLR

-355 FIETYSSGG
+355 FNETYSGF
-364 AAAGPGPTPSPAE
+364 ATEPGQSAPPHANRSASASPA
-377 RSTGRAPVPRIVEAV
+377 SRIVEAV
-392 ILPDSIAIGRRL
+392 ILPESVAIGRQL
-404 AQLEFEESHQ
+404 AQLEFEDSHQ
-414 VHALGLQRRVG
+414 VQVLGLQRRGG
-425 QRRVGPRQARLH
+425 QRRVGPRQALLH
-437 SGDVLLLQGAR
+437 SGDVLLLQGTR
-448 SGLQAVSERFKL
+448 SGLHAVSELYNL
-460 LLVEGVESAIVRR
+460 LIVEGVESAIVRHG
-473 AKNRLALLI
+473 KNRLALLI
-482 MGTVILLASLTEIP
+482 MGAVILLASLTAIP

-513 LRTDEAMSS
+513 LRADEAMSS

-532 GTIPLGTA
+532 GTIPMGIA

-553 LITLAGQVSP
+553 LVSLAGQVSP
-563 VVMLSMFYL
+563 VVMLSLFYL

-630 IVRGAGGYT
+630 IVRGPGGYT

-651 LIMWGLA
+651 VIMWALA
-658 SLLIPLFWP
+658 TVLIPIFWP

>member
-1 MTAEMIAL
+1 MTAEMI
-9 VVILAVATF
+9 ILAVLLVVASYLF
-18 LYLSDWLAT
+18 LTDWLAT
-27 ETTSALVIAALA
+27 ETTSALVIATLA
-39 LSGIL
+39 LTGIL

-63 MFIISGGLLRTGAL
+63 MFVISGGLLRTGAL

-90 SPRRLLMLL
+90 SPRRLLILL
-99 GGVIPLASAIMN
+99 GGVIPLASAFMN

-153 LGSSTNILVDD
+153 LGTSTNILVDD
-164 LYRNA
+164 LYRAA
-169 GGPGFGL
+169 GGPGFNL

-181 LGLIFTVAGGFFVV
+181 LGLVFTVAGGIFVV
-195 VTSQKLLPERDPAS
+195 LTSQKLLPDRAPAG
-209 GLGAGRHQSTPF
+209 GLGEGRHQRTPF
-221 VAEIAVE
+221 VAELIVE
-228 KMSPLLGQTVRE
+228 KMSPLLGKNVGE
-240 LFSESAGV
+240 LFNEAAGV
-248 QFPRRRS
+248 QFSRRRS

-261 LSHLRRALQQNGE
+261 LTHLRRALHSNGE
-274 AAEGKI
+274 SAQERI
-280 ELLELLRDGRPYRAN
+280 ELLELLRDGRPYRARR
-295 PLNEM
+295 P
-300 QMRINLR
+300 QPSRFG
-307 SHLVQPN
+307 LV
-314 RSRSGMAQRAPR
+314 R
-326 RFEAEEAESLR
+326 RFEAQEAESLR

-355 FIETYSSGG
+355 FNETYSGFATEPGQSAPPHANRSAG
-364 AAAGPGPTPSPAE
+364 ASPA
-377 RSTGRAPVPRIVEAV
+377 SRIVEAV
-392 ILPDSIAIGRRL
+392 ILPESVAIGRQL
-404 AQLEFEESHQ
+404 AQLEFEDSHQ
-414 VHALGLQRRVG
+414 VQVLGLQRRGG
-425 QRRVGPRQARLH
+425 QRRVGPRQALLH
-437 SGDVLLLQGAR
+437 SGDVLLLQGTR
-448 SGLQAVSERFKL
+448 SGLHAVSELYKL
-460 LLVEGVESAIVRR
+460 LIVEGVESAIVRHG
-473 AKNRLALLI
+473 KNRLALLI
-482 MGTVILLASLTEIP
+482 MGAVILLASLTAIP

-513 LRTDEAMSS
+513 LRADEAMSS

-532 GTIPLGTA
+532 GTIPMGIA

-553 LITLAGQVSP
+553 LVSLAGQVSP
-563 VVMLSMFYL
+563 VVMLSLFYL

-630 IVRGAGGYT
+630 IVRGPGGYT

-651 LIMWGLA
+651 VIMWALA
-658 SLLIPLFWP
+658 TVLIPVFWP

>member
-1 MTAEMIAL
+1 MTAEMIMLAVLL
-9 VVILAVATF
+9 VVASY
-18 LYLSDWLAT
+18 LYLTDWLAT
-27 ETTSALVIAALA
+27 ETTSALVIATLA
-39 LSGIL
+39 LTGIL

-63 MFIISGGLLRTGAL
+63 MFVISGGLLRTGAL

-90 SPRRLLMLL
+90 SPRRLLILL
-99 GGVIPLASAIMN
+99 GGVIPLASAFMN

-148 GTITL
+148 GTMTL
-153 LGSSTNILVDD
+153 LGTSTNILVDD
-164 LYRNA
+164 LYRAA
-169 GGPGFGL
+169 GGPGFNL

-181 LGLIFTVAGGFFVV
+181 LGLVFTVAGGIFVV
-195 VTSQKLLPERDPAS
+195 LTSQKLLPDRAPAG
-209 GLGAGRHQSTPF
+209 GLGEGRHQRTPF
-221 VAEIAVE
+221 VAELIVE
-228 KMSPLLGQTVRE
+228 KMSPLLGKNVGE
-240 LFSESAGV
+240 LFNEAAGV
-248 QFPRRRS
+248 QFSRRRS

-261 LSHLRRALQQNGE
+261 LTHLRRALQSNGE
-274 AAEGKI
+274 SAQERI
-280 ELLELLRDGRPYRAN
+280 ELLELLRDGRPYRARR
-295 PLNEM
+295 P
-300 QMRINLR
+300 QPSRFG
-307 SHLVQPN
+307 LV
-314 RSRSGMAQRAPR
+314 R
-326 RFEAEEAESLR
+326 RFEAQEAESLR

-355 FIETYSSGG
+355 FIETYTGFATEPGQSAPPPADRSAG
-364 AAAGPGPTPSPAE
+364 ASPA
-377 RSTGRAPVPRIVEAV
+377 SRIVEAV
-392 ILPDSIAIGRRL
+392 ILPESVAIGRQL
-404 AQLEFEESHQ
+404 AQLEFEDSHQ
-414 VHALGLQRRVG
+414 VQVLGLQRRGG

-437 SGDVLLLQGAR
+437 SGDVLLLQGTR
-448 SGLQAVSERFKL
+448 SGLHAVSELYKL
-460 LLVEGVESAIVRR
+460 LIVEGVESAIVRHG
-473 AKNRLALLI
+473 KNRLALLI
-482 MGTVILLASLTEIP
+482 MGAVILLASLTAIP

-513 LRTDEAMSS
+513 LRADEAMSS

-532 GTIPLGTA
+532 GTIPMGIA

-553 LITLAGQVSP
+553 LVSLAGQVSP
-563 VVMLSMFYL
+563 VVMLSLFYL

-651 LIMWGLA
+651 VIMWALA
-658 SLLIPLFWP
+658 TVLIPVFWP

>member
-1 MTAEMIAL
+1 MTAEMI
-9 VVILAVATF
+9 ILAVLLVVASYLF
-18 LYLSDWLAT
+18 LTDWLAT
-27 ETTSALVIAALA
+27 ETTSALVIATLA
-39 LSGIL
+39 LTGIL

-63 MFIISGGLLRTGAL
+63 MFVISGGLLRTGAL

-90 SPRRLLMLL
+90 SPRRLLILL
-99 GGVIPLASAIMN
+99 GGVIPLASAFMN

-153 LGSSTNILVDD
+153 LGTSTNILVDD
-164 LYRNA
+164 LYRAA
-169 GGPGFGL
+169 GGPGFNL

-181 LGLIFTVAGGFFVV
+181 LGLVFTVAGGIFVV
-195 VTSQKLLPERDPAS
+195 LTSQKLLPDRAPAG
-209 GLGAGRHQSTPF
+209 GLGEGRHQRTPF
-221 VAEIAVE
+221 VAELIVE
-228 KMSPLLGQTVRE
+228 KMSPLLGKNVGE
-240 LFSESAGV
+240 LFNEAAGV
-248 QFPRRRS
+248 QFSRRRS

-261 LSHLRRALQQNGE
+261 LTHLRRALHSNGE
-274 AAEGKI
+274 SAQERI
-280 ELLELLRDGRPYRAN
+280 ELLELLRDGRPYRARR
-295 PLNEM
+295 P
-300 QMRINLR
+300 QPSRFG
-307 SHLVQPN
+307 LV
-314 RSRSGMAQRAPR
+314 R
-326 RFEAEEAESLR
+326 RFEAQEAESLR

-355 FIETYSSGG
+355 FVETYSRF
-364 AAAGPGPTPSPAE
+364 ATEPGQSAPPHANRSASASPA
-377 RSTGRAPVPRIVEAV
+377 SRIVEAV
-392 ILPDSIAIGRRL
+392 ILPESVAIGRQL
-404 AQLEFEESHQ
+404 AQLEFEDSHQ
-414 VHALGLQRRVG
+414 VQVLGLQRRGG
-425 QRRVGPRQARLH
+425 QRRVGPRQALLH
-437 SGDVLLLQGAR
+437 SGDVLLLQGTR
-448 SGLQAVSERFKL
+448 SGLHAVSERYKL
-460 LLVEGVESAIVRR
+460 LIVEGVESAIVRHG
-473 AKNRLALLI
+473 KNRLALLI
-482 MGTVILLASLTEIP
+482 MGAVILLASLTAIP

-513 LRTDEAMSS
+513 LRADEAMSS

-532 GTIPLGTA
+532 GTIPMGIA

-553 LITLAGQVSP
+553 LVSLAGQVSP
-563 VVMLSMFYL
+563 VVMLSLFYL

-630 IVRGAGGYT
+630 IVRGPGGYT

-651 LIMWGLA
+651 VIMWALA
-658 SLLIPLFWP
+658 TVLIPVFWP

>member
-1 MTAEMIAL
+1 MTAEMI
-9 VVILAVATF
+9 ILAVLLVVASYLF
-18 LYLSDWLAT
+18 LTDWLAT
-27 ETTSALVIAALA
+27 ETTSALVIATLA
-39 LSGIL
+39 LTGIL

-63 MFIISGGLLRTGAL
+63 MFVISGGLLRTGAL

-90 SPRRLLMLL
+90 SPRRLLILL
-99 GGVIPLASAIMN
+99 GGVIPLASAFMN

-153 LGSSTNILVDD
+153 LGTSTNILVDD
-164 LYRNA
+164 LYRAA
-169 GGPGFGL
+169 GGPGFNL

-181 LGLIFTVAGGFFVV
+181 LGLVFTVAGGIFVV
-195 VTSQKLLPERDPAS
+195 LTSQKLLPDRTPAG
-209 GLGAGRHQSTPF
+209 GLGEGRHQRTPF
-221 VAEIAVE
+221 VAELIVE
-228 KMSPLLGQTVRE
+228 KMSPLLGKNVGE
-240 LFSESAGV
+240 LFNEAAGV
-248 QFPRRRS
+248 QFSRRRS

-261 LSHLRRALQQNGE
+261 LTHLRRALHSNGE
-274 AAEGKI
+274 SAQERI
-280 ELLELLRDGRPYRAN
+280 ELLELLRDGRPYRARR
-295 PLNEM
+295 P
-300 QMRINLR
+300 QPSRFG
-307 SHLVQPN
+307 LV
-314 RSRSGMAQRAPR
+314 R
-326 RFEAEEAESLR
+326 RFEAQEAESLR

-355 FIETYSSGG
+355 FVETYSRFATEPGQSAPPHANRSAG
-364 AAAGPGPTPSPAE
+364 ASPA
-377 RSTGRAPVPRIVEAV
+377 SRIVEAV
-392 ILPDSIAIGRRL
+392 ILPESVAIGRQL
-404 AQLEFEESHQ
+404 AQLEFEDSHQ
-414 VHALGLQRRVG
+414 VQVLGLQRRGG
-425 QRRVGPRQARLH
+425 QRRVGPRQALLH
-437 SGDVLLLQGAR
+437 SGDVLLLQGTR
-448 SGLQAVSERFKL
+448 SGLHAVSELYNL
-460 LLVEGVESAIVRR
+460 LIVEGVESAIVRHG
-473 AKNRLALLI
+473 KNRLALLI
-482 MGTVILLASLTEIP
+482 MGAVILLASLTAIP

-513 LRTDEAMSS
+513 LRADEAMSS

-532 GTIPLGTA
+532 GTIPMGIA

-553 LITLAGQVSP
+553 LVSLAGQVSP
-563 VVMLSMFYL
+563 VVMLSLFYL

-630 IVRGAGGYT
+630 IVRGPGGYT
-639 FGDYLRIGIPLT
+639 FGDYLRIGVPLT
-651 LIMWGLA
+651 VIMWALA
-658 SLLIPLFWP
+658 TVLIPVFWP

>member
-1 MTAEMIAL
+1 M
-9 VVILAVATF
+9 VVLAAILAVATF
-18 LYLSDWLAT
+18 LYLSDWLSI
-27 ETTSALVIAALA
+27 ETTSALAIAALA
-39 LSGIL
+39 LTGIL

-63 MFIISGGLLRTGAL
+63 MFVISGGLLRTGAL

-111 NTPVVVMMAPVVLSL
+111 NTPVVVMMAPVILSL
-126 SQRFRIQPSK
+126 SRRFRIQPSK

-153 LGSSTNILVDD
+153 LGTSTNILVDD

-169 GGPGFGL
+169 GGPGFNF

-181 LGLIFTVAGGFFVV
+181 LGLIFTAAGGLFVV
-195 VTSQKLLPERDPAS
+195 LTSQKLLPDRSPV
-209 GLGAGRHQSTPF
+209 GALDSGRHQRTPF
-221 VAEIAVE
+221 VAEMAVSE
-228 KMSPLLGQTVRE
+228 MSPLLGQTVGD
-240 LFSESAGV
+240 LFSDGLGV
-248 QFPRRRS
+248 SMPQRRS

-261 LSHLRRALQQNGE
+261 LSHLRRALHEDGS
-274 AAEGKI
+274 AAEGRI
-280 ELLELLRDGRPYRAN
+280 ELLELLRDGQPFRAGRQG
-295 PLNEM
+295 PTRFGL
-300 QMRINLR
+300 I
-307 SHLVQPN
+307 
-314 RSRSGMAQRAPR
+314 G
-326 RFEAEEAESLR
+326 RFEPSEATSLR
-337 IQEGDVLVIC
+337 VQKGDVLVIC
-347 GAPPLIAR
+347 GPPPLIAR
-355 FIETYSSGG
+355 FIETYSAG
-364 AAAGPGPTPSPAE
+364 AAAGASPNLSAADRTTGSSPA
-377 RSTGRAPVPRIVEAV
+377 TRIVEAV
-392 ILPDSIAIGRRL
+392 ILPDSSAVGRRL
-404 AQLEFEESHQ
+404 AQLDLEDSHH
-414 VHALGLQRRVG
+414 VHVLGLQRHGG
-425 QRRVGPRQARLH
+425 QRRASPSQARLH
-437 SGDVLLLQGAR
+437 RGDVLLLQGTR
-448 SGLQAVSERFKL
+448 TVLQAVSEQFKL

-482 MGTVILLASLTEIP
+482 MGAVILLASLTDLP

-506 LMVATRC
+506 LMVVTRC

-553 LITLAGQVSP
+553 LVTFSGQLSP
-563 VVMLSMFYL
+563 VIMVSLFYL

-592 IALSL
+592 IALSM
-597 ATTLQVNP
+597 AATLQVNP

-651 LIMWGLA
+651 LIMWLLA
-658 SLLIPLFWP
+658 TVLIPYFWP

>member
-1 MTAEMIAL
+1 MTAEMI
-9 VVILAVATF
+9 ILAVLLVVASYLF
-18 LYLSDWLAT
+18 LTDWLAT
-27 ETTSALVIAALA
+27 ETTSALVIATLA
-39 LSGIL
+39 LTGIL

-63 MFIISGGLLRTGAL
+63 MFVISGGLLRTGAL

-90 SPRRLLMLL
+90 SPRRLLILL
-99 GGVIPLASAIMN
+99 GGVIPLASAFMN

-148 GTITL
+148 GTMTL
-153 LGSSTNILVDD
+153 LGTSTNILVDD
-164 LYRNA
+164 LYRAA
-169 GGPGFGL
+169 GGPGFNL

-181 LGLIFTVAGGFFVV
+181 LGLVFTVAGGIFVV
-195 VTSQKLLPERDPAS
+195 LTSQKLLPDRAPAG
-209 GLGAGRHQSTPF
+209 GLGEGRHQRTPF
-221 VAEIAVE
+221 VAELIVE
-228 KMSPLLGQTVRE
+228 KMSPLLGKNVGE
-240 LFSESAGV
+240 LFNEAAGV
-248 QFPRRRS
+248 QFSRRRS

-261 LSHLRRALQQNGE
+261 LTHLRRALHSNGE
-274 AAEGKI
+274 SAQERI
-280 ELLELLRDGRPYRAN
+280 ELLELLRDGRPYRARR
-295 PLNEM
+295 P
-300 QMRINLR
+300 QPSRFG
-307 SHLVQPN
+307 LV
-314 RSRSGMAQRAPR
+314 R
-326 RFEAEEAESLR
+326 RFEAQEAESLR
-337 IQEGDVLVIC
+337 IQEGDLLVIC

-355 FIETYSSGG
+355 FVETYSRF
-364 AAAGPGPTPSPAE
+364 ATEPGQSAPPHANRSASASPA
-377 RSTGRAPVPRIVEAV
+377 SRIVEAV
-392 ILPDSIAIGRRL
+392 ILPESVAIGRQL
-404 AQLEFEESHQ
+404 AQLEFEDSHQ
-414 VHALGLQRRVG
+414 VQVLGLQRRGG
-425 QRRVGPRQARLH
+425 QRRVGPRQALLR
-437 SGDVLLLQGAR
+437 SGDVLLLQGTR
-448 SGLQAVSERFKL
+448 SGLHAVSELYKL
-460 LLVEGVESAIVRR
+460 LIVEGVESAIVRHG
-473 AKNRLALLI
+473 KNRLALLI
-482 MGTVILLASLTEIP
+482 MGAVILLASLTAIP

-513 LRTDEAMSS
+513 LRADEAMSS

-532 GTIPLGTA
+532 GTIPMGIA

-553 LITLAGQVSP
+553 LVSLAGQVSP
-563 VVMLSMFYL
+563 VVMLSLFYL

-630 IVRGAGGYT
+630 IVRGPGGYT

-651 LIMWGLA
+651 VIMWALA
-658 SLLIPLFWP
+658 TVLIPVFWP

>member
-1 MTAEMIAL
+1 MTAEMI
-9 VVILAVATF
+9 ILAVLLVVASYLF
-18 LYLSDWLAT
+18 LTDWLAT
-27 ETTSALVIAALA
+27 ETTSALVIATLA
-39 LSGIL
+39 LTGIL

-63 MFIISGGLLRTGAL
+63 MFVISGGLLRTGAL

-90 SPRRLLMLL
+90 SPRRLLILL
-99 GGVIPLASAIMN
+99 GGVIPVASAFMN

-153 LGSSTNILVDD
+153 LGTSTNILVDD
-164 LYRNA
+164 LYRAA
-169 GGPGFGL
+169 GGPGFNL

-181 LGLIFTVAGGFFVV
+181 LGLVFTVAGGIFVV
-195 VTSQKLLPERDPAS
+195 LTSQKLLPDRAPAG
-209 GLGAGRHQSTPF
+209 GLGEGRHQRTPF
-221 VAEIAVE
+221 VAELIVE
-228 KMSPLLGQTVRE
+228 KMSPLLGKNVGE
-240 LFSESAGV
+240 LFNEAAGV
-248 QFPRRRS
+248 QFSRRRS

-261 LSHLRRALQQNGE
+261 LTHLRRALHSNGE
-274 AAEGKI
+274 SAQERI
-280 ELLELLRDGRPYRAN
+280 ELLELLRDGRPYRARR
-295 PLNEM
+295 P
-300 QMRINLR
+300 QPSRFG
-307 SHLVQPN
+307 LV
-314 RSRSGMAQRAPR
+314 R
-326 RFEAEEAESLR
+326 RFEAQEAESLR

-355 FIETYSSGG
+355 FVETYSRF
-364 AAAGPGPTPSPAE
+364 ATEPGQSAPPHANRSASTSPA
-377 RSTGRAPVPRIVEAV
+377 SRIVEAV
-392 ILPDSIAIGRRL
+392 ILPESVAIGRQL
-404 AQLEFEESHQ
+404 AQLEFEDSHQ
-414 VHALGLQRRVG
+414 VQVLGLQRRGG
-425 QRRVGPRQARLH
+425 QRRVGPRQALLR
-437 SGDVLLLQGAR
+437 SGDVLLLQGTR
-448 SGLQAVSERFKL
+448 SGLHAVSELYKL
-460 LLVEGVESAIVRR
+460 LIVEGVESAIVRHG
-473 AKNRLALLI
+473 KNRLALLI
-482 MGTVILLASLTEIP
+482 MGAVILLASLTAIP

-513 LRTDEAMSS
+513 LRADEAMSS

-532 GTIPLGTA
+532 GTIPMGIA

-553 LITLAGQVSP
+553 LVSLAGQVSP
-563 VVMLSMFYL
+563 VVMLSLFYL

-630 IVRGAGGYT
+630 IVRGPGGYT

-651 LIMWGLA
+651 VIMWALA
-658 SLLIPLFWP
+658 TVLIPVFWP

>member
-1 MTAEMIAL
+1 MTAEMI
-9 VVILAVATF
+9 ILAVLVVVASYLF
-18 LYLSDWLAT
+18 LTDWLAT
-27 ETTSALVIAALA
+27 ETTSALVIATLA
-39 LSGIL
+39 LTGIL

-63 MFIISGGLLRTGAL
+63 MFVISGGLLRTGAL

-90 SPRRLLMLL
+90 SPRRLLILL
-99 GGVIPLASAIMN
+99 GGVIPLASAFMN

-153 LGSSTNILVDD
+153 LGTSTNILVDD
-164 LYRNA
+164 LYRAA
-169 GGPGFGL
+169 GGPGFNL

-181 LGLIFTVAGGFFVV
+181 LGLVFTVAGGIFVV
-195 VTSQKLLPERDPAS
+195 LTSQKLLPDRAPAG
-209 GLGAGRHQSTPF
+209 GLGEGRHQRTPF
-221 VAEIAVE
+221 VAELIVE
-228 KMSPLLGQTVRE
+228 KMSPLLGKNVGE
-240 LFSESAGV
+240 LFNEAAGV
-248 QFPRRRS
+248 QFSRRRS

-261 LSHLRRALQQNGE
+261 LTHLRRALHSNGE
-274 AAEGKI
+274 SAQERI
-280 ELLELLRDGRPYRAN
+280 ELLELLRDGRPYRARR
-295 PLNEM
+295 P
-300 QMRINLR
+300 QPSRFG
-307 SHLVQPN
+307 LV
-314 RSRSGMAQRAPR
+314 R
-326 RFEAEEAESLR
+326 RFEAQEAESLR
-337 IQEGDVLVIC
+337 IQEGDLLVIC

-355 FIETYSSGG
+355 FVETYSRF
-364 AAAGPGPTPSPAE
+364 ATEPGQSAPPHANRSASASPA
-377 RSTGRAPVPRIVEAV
+377 SRIVEAV
-392 ILPDSIAIGRRL
+392 ILPESVAIGRQL
-404 AQLEFEESHQ
+404 AQLEFEDSHQ
-414 VHALGLQRRVG
+414 VQVLGLQRRGG
-425 QRRVGPRQARLH
+425 QRRVGPRQALLR
-437 SGDVLLLQGAR
+437 SGDVLLLQGTR
-448 SGLQAVSERFKL
+448 SGLHAVSELYKL
-460 LLVEGVESAIVRR
+460 LIVEGVESAIVRHG
-473 AKNRLALLI
+473 KNRLALLI
-482 MGTVILLASLTEIP
+482 MGAVILLASLTAIP

-513 LRTDEAMSS
+513 LRADEAMSS

-532 GTIPLGTA
+532 GTIPMGIA

-553 LITLAGQVSP
+553 LVSLAGQVSP
-563 VVMLSMFYL
+563 VVMLSLFYL

-630 IVRGAGGYT
+630 IVRGPGGYT

-651 LIMWGLA
+651 VIMWALA
-658 SLLIPLFWP
+658 TVLIPVFWP

>member
-1 MTAEMIAL
+1 MTAEMI
-9 VVILAVATF
+9 ILAVLLVVASYLF
-18 LYLSDWLAT
+18 LTDWLAT
-27 ETTSALVIAALA
+27 ETTSALVIATLA
-39 LSGIL
+39 LTGIL

-63 MFIISGGLLRTGAL
+63 MFVISGGLLRTGAL

-90 SPRRLLMLL
+90 SPRRLLILL
-99 GGVIPLASAIMN
+99 GGVIPLASAFMN

-153 LGSSTNILVDD
+153 LGTSTNILVDD
-164 LYRNA
+164 LYRAA
-169 GGPGFGL
+169 GGPGFNL

-181 LGLIFTVAGGFFVV
+181 LGLVFTVAGGIFVV
-195 VTSQKLLPERDPAS
+195 LTSQKLLPDRAPAG
-209 GLGAGRHQSTPF
+209 GLGEGRHQRTPF
-221 VAEIAVE
+221 VAELIVE
-228 KMSPLLGQTVRE
+228 KMSPLLGKNVGE
-240 LFSESAGV
+240 LFNEAAGV
-248 QFPRRRS
+248 QFSRRRS

-261 LSHLRRALQQNGE
+261 LTHLRRALHSNGE
-274 AAEGKI
+274 SAQERI
-280 ELLELLRDGRPYRAN
+280 ELLELLRDGRPYRARR
-295 PLNEM
+295 P
-300 QMRINLR
+300 QPSRFG
-307 SHLVQPN
+307 LV
-314 RSRSGMAQRAPR
+314 R
-326 RFEAEEAESLR
+326 RFEAQEAESLR

-355 FIETYSSGG
+355 FVETYTGFATEPGQSAPPHADRSAG
-364 AAAGPGPTPSPAE
+364 ASPA
-377 RSTGRAPVPRIVEAV
+377 SRIVEAV
-392 ILPDSIAIGRRL
+392 ILPESVAIGRQL
-404 AQLEFEESHQ
+404 AQLEFEDSHQ
-414 VHALGLQRRVG
+414 VQVLGLQRRGG
-425 QRRVGPRQARLH
+425 QRRVGPRQALLH
-437 SGDVLLLQGAR
+437 SGDVLLLQGTR
-448 SGLQAVSERFKL
+448 SGLHAVSERYKL
-460 LLVEGVESAIVRR
+460 LIVEGVESAIVRHG
-473 AKNRLALLI
+473 KNRLALLI
-482 MGTVILLASLTEIP
+482 MGAVILLASLTAIP

-513 LRTDEAMSS
+513 LRADEAMSS

-532 GTIPLGTA
+532 GTIPMGIA

-553 LITLAGQVSP
+553 LVSLAGQVSP
-563 VVMLSMFYL
+563 VVMLSLFYL

-630 IVRGAGGYT
+630 IVRGPGGYT

-651 LIMWGLA
+651 VIMWALA
-658 SLLIPLFWP
+658 TVLIPVFWP

>member
-1 MTAEMIAL
+1 M
-9 VVILAVATF
+9 VVLAAILAAATF
-18 LYLSDWLAT
+18 LYLSDWLSI
-27 ETTSALVIAALA
+27 ETTSALAIAALA
-39 LSGIL
+39 LTGIL

-63 MFIISGGLLRTGAL
+63 MFVISGGLLRTGAL

-126 SQRFRIQPSK
+126 SRRFRIQPSK

-153 LGSSTNILVDD
+153 LGTSTNILVDD

-169 GGPGFGL
+169 GGPGFNF

-181 LGLIFTVAGGFFVV
+181 LGLIFTAAGGLFVV
-195 VTSQKLLPERDPAS
+195 LTSQKLLPDRSPV
-209 GLGAGRHQSTPF
+209 GALDSGRHQRTPF
-221 VAEIAVE
+221 VAEMAVSE
-228 KMSPLLGQTVRE
+228 MSPLLGQTVGD
-240 LFSESAGV
+240 LFSDGLGV
-248 QFPRRRS
+248 RMPQRRS

-261 LSHLRRALQQNGE
+261 LSHLRRALHEDGS
-274 AAEGKI
+274 AAEGRI
-280 ELLELLRDGRPYRAN
+280 ELLELMRDGQPFRAGRQG
-295 PLNEM
+295 PTRFGLM
-300 QMRINLR
+300 
-307 SHLVQPN
+307 
-314 RSRSGMAQRAPR
+314 G
-326 RFEAEEAESLR
+326 RFEPREATSLR
-337 IQEGDVLVIC
+337 VQKGDVLVIC
-347 GAPPLIAR
+347 GPPPLIAR
-355 FIETYSSGG
+355 FIETYSAG
-364 AAAGPGPTPSPAE
+364 AAAAGASPNLSAADRTTGSSPA
-377 RSTGRAPVPRIVEAV
+377 TRIVEAV
-392 ILPDSIAIGRRL
+392 ILPDSSAVGSRL
-404 AQLEFEESHQ
+404 AQLDLEDSHH
-414 VHALGLQRRVG
+414 VHVLGLQRHGG
-425 QRRVGPRQARLH
+425 QRRASPSQARLH
-437 SGDVLLLQGAR
+437 RGDVLLLQGTR
-448 SGLQAVSERFKL
+448 TVLQAVSEQFKL

-482 MGTVILLASLTEIP
+482 MGAVILLASLTDLP

-506 LMVATRC
+506 LMVVTRC

-553 LITLAGQVSP
+553 LVTLSGQLSP
-563 VVMLSMFYL
+563 VIMVSLFYL

-597 ATTLQVNP
+597 AATLQVNP

-651 LIMWGLA
+651 LIMWLLA
-658 SLLIPLFWP
+658 TVLIPYFWP

>member
-1 MTAEMIAL
+1 MTAEMI
-9 VVILAVATF
+9 ILAVLLVVASYLF
-18 LYLSDWLAT
+18 LTDWLAT
-27 ETTSALVIAALA
+27 ETTSALVIATLA
-39 LSGIL
+39 LTGIL

-63 MFIISGGLLRTGAL
+63 MFVISGGLLRTGAL

-90 SPRRLLMLL
+90 SPRRLLILL
-99 GGVIPLASAIMN
+99 GGVIPLASAFMN

-153 LGSSTNILVDD
+153 LGTSTNILVDD
-164 LYRNA
+164 LYRAA
-169 GGPGFGL
+169 GGPGFNL

-181 LGLIFTVAGGFFVV
+181 LGLVFTVAGGIFVV
-195 VTSQKLLPERDPAS
+195 LTSQKLLPDRAPAG
-209 GLGAGRHQSTPF
+209 GLGEGRHQRTPF
-221 VAEIAVE
+221 VAELIVE
-228 KMSPLLGQTVRE
+228 KMSPLLGKNVGE
-240 LFSESAGV
+240 LFNEAAGV
-248 QFPRRRS
+248 QFSRRRS

-261 LSHLRRALQQNGE
+261 LTHLRRALHSNGE
-274 AAEGKI
+274 SAQERI
-280 ELLELLRDGRPYRAN
+280 ELLELLRDGRPYRARR
-295 PLNEM
+295 P
-300 QMRINLR
+300 QPSRFG
-307 SHLVQPN
+307 LV
-314 RSRSGMAQRAPR
+314 R
-326 RFEAEEAESLR
+326 RFEAQEAESLR

-355 FIETYSSGG
+355 FVETYTGF
-364 AAAGPGPTPSPAE
+364 ATEPGQSAPPHANRSASASPA
-377 RSTGRAPVPRIVEAV
+377 SRIVEAV
-392 ILPDSIAIGRRL
+392 ILPESVAIGRQL
-404 AQLEFEESHQ
+404 AQLEFEDSHQ
-414 VHALGLQRRVG
+414 VQVLGLQRRGG
-425 QRRVGPRQARLH
+425 QRRVGPRQALLH
-437 SGDVLLLQGAR
+437 SGDVLLLQGTR
-448 SGLQAVSERFKL
+448 SGLHAVSELYKL
-460 LLVEGVESAIVRR
+460 LIVEGVESAIVRHG
-473 AKNRLALLI
+473 KNRLALLI
-482 MGTVILLASLTEIP
+482 MGAVILLASLTAIP

-513 LRTDEAMSS
+513 LRADEAMSS

-532 GTIPLGTA
+532 GTIPMGIA

-553 LITLAGQVSP
+553 LVSLAGQVSP
-563 VVMLSMFYL
+563 VVMLSLFYL

-630 IVRGAGGYT
+630 IVRGPGGYT

-651 LIMWGLA
+651 VIMWALA
-658 SLLIPLFWP
+658 TVLIPVFWP

>member
-1 MTAEMIAL
+1 MTAEMIMLAVLL
-9 VVILAVATF
+9 VVASY
-18 LYLSDWLAT
+18 LYLTDWLAT
-27 ETTSALVIAALA
+27 ETTSALVIATLA
-39 LSGIL
+39 LTGIL

-63 MFIISGGLLRTGAL
+63 MFVISGGLLRTGAL

-90 SPRRLLMLL
+90 SPRRLLILL
-99 GGVIPLASAIMN
+99 GGVIPLASAFMN

-148 GTITL
+148 GTMTL
-153 LGSSTNILVDD
+153 LGTSTNILVDD
-164 LYRNA
+164 LYRAA
-169 GGPGFGL
+169 GGPGFNL

-181 LGLIFTVAGGFFVV
+181 LGLVFTVAGGIFVV
-195 VTSQKLLPERDPAS
+195 LTSQKLLPDRAPAG
-209 GLGAGRHQSTPF
+209 GLGEGRHQRTPF
-221 VAEIAVE
+221 VAELIVE
-228 KMSPLLGQTVRE
+228 KMSPLLGKNVGE
-240 LFSESAGV
+240 LFNEAAGV
-248 QFPRRRS
+248 QFSRRRS

-261 LSHLRRALQQNGE
+261 LTHLRRALHSNGE
-274 AAEGKI
+274 SAQERI
-280 ELLELLRDGRPYRAN
+280 ELLELLRDGRPYRARR
-295 PLNEM
+295 P
-300 QMRINLR
+300 QPSRFG
-307 SHLVQPN
+307 LV
-314 RSRSGMAQRAPR
+314 R
-326 RFEAEEAESLR
+326 RFEAQEAESLR

-355 FIETYSSGG
+355 FIETYTGFATEPGQSAPPPADRSAG
-364 AAAGPGPTPSPAE
+364 ASPA
-377 RSTGRAPVPRIVEAV
+377 SRIVEAV
-392 ILPDSIAIGRRL
+392 ILPESVAIGRQL
-404 AQLEFEESHQ
+404 AQLEFEDSHQ
-414 VHALGLQRRVG
+414 VQVLGLQRRGG
-425 QRRVGPRQARLH
+425 QRRVGPRQALLH
-437 SGDVLLLQGAR
+437 SGDVLLLQGTR
-448 SGLQAVSERFKL
+448 SGLHAVSERYKL
-460 LLVEGVESAIVRR
+460 LIVEGVESAIVRHG
-473 AKNRLALLI
+473 KNRLALLI
-482 MGTVILLASLTEIP
+482 MGAVILLASLTAIP

-513 LRTDEAMSS
+513 LRADEAMSS

-532 GTIPLGTA
+532 GTIPMGIA

-553 LITLAGQVSP
+553 LVSLAGQVSP
-563 VVMLSMFYL
+563 VVMLSLFYL

-651 LIMWGLA
+651 VIMWALA
-658 SLLIPLFWP
+658 TVLIPVFWP

>member
-1 MTAEMIAL
+1 MTAEMI
-9 VVILAVATF
+9 ILAVLLVVASYLF
-18 LYLSDWLAT
+18 LTDWLAT
-27 ETTSALVIAALA
+27 ETTSALVIATLA
-39 LSGIL
+39 LTGIL

-63 MFIISGGLLRTGAL
+63 MFVISGGLLRTGAL

-90 SPRRLLMLL
+90 SPRRLLILL
-99 GGVIPLASAIMN
+99 GGVIPLASAFMN

-153 LGSSTNILVDD
+153 LGTSTNILVDD
-164 LYRNA
+164 LYRAA
-169 GGPGFGL
+169 GGPGFNL

-181 LGLIFTVAGGFFVV
+181 LGLVFTVAGGIFVV
-195 VTSQKLLPERDPAS
+195 LTSQKLLPDRAPAG
-209 GLGAGRHQSTPF
+209 GLGEGRHQRTPF
-221 VAEIAVE
+221 VAELIVE
-228 KMSPLLGQTVRE
+228 KMSPLLGKNVGE
-240 LFSESAGV
+240 LFNEAAGV
-248 QFPRRRS
+248 QFSRRRS

-261 LSHLRRALQQNGE
+261 LTHLRRALHSNGE
-274 AAEGKI
+274 SAQERI
-280 ELLELLRDGRPYRAN
+280 ELLELLRDGRPYRARR
-295 PLNEM
+295 P
-300 QMRINLR
+300 QPSRFG
-307 SHLVQPN
+307 LV
-314 RSRSGMAQRAPR
+314 R
-326 RFEAEEAESLR
+326 RFEAQEAESLR

-355 FIETYSSGG
+355 FNETYSGFATEPGQSAPPHADRSAG
-364 AAAGPGPTPSPAE
+364 ASPA
-377 RSTGRAPVPRIVEAV
+377 SRIVEAV
-392 ILPDSIAIGRRL
+392 ILPESVAIGRQL
-404 AQLEFEESHQ
+404 AQLEFEDSHQ
-414 VHALGLQRRVG
+414 VQVLGLQRRGG
-425 QRRVGPRQARLH
+425 QRRVGPRQALLH
-437 SGDVLLLQGAR
+437 SGDVLLLQGTR
-448 SGLQAVSERFKL
+448 SGLHAVSELYNL
-460 LLVEGVESAIVRR
+460 LIVEGVESAIVRHG
-473 AKNRLALLI
+473 KNRLALLI
-482 MGTVILLASLTEIP
+482 MGAVILLASLTAIP

-513 LRTDEAMSS
+513 LRADEAMSS

-532 GTIPLGTA
+532 GTIPMGIA

-553 LITLAGQVSP
+553 LVSLAGQVSP
-563 VVMLSMFYL
+563 VVMLSLFYL

-630 IVRGAGGYT
+630 IVRGPGGYT

-651 LIMWGLA
+651 VIMWALA
-658 SLLIPLFWP
+658 TVLIPIFWP